1 MSGNASGLQ
10 PAGIG
15 DYLGWLGRRW
25 WLVAII
31 FVLGV
36 VAAGGYAAI
45 QPKAYDSTTAVL
57 VQDPTGDDSKNALN
71 LDTEAQI
78 VQSVAVANGAQKLMS
93 TAISVRELLSAVS
106 VVVPANTSVL
116 DITFEASTP
125 KGAEAGSQ
133 AFAQAY
139 LDQRLQV
146 AQLGLDN
153 QISRLNDKITSLN
166 NQLNKISGQLATLDH
181 NSQQYAQAQST
192 SQILQSQIKS
202 DQAALSPLQAI
213 VITPGTIISG
223 ASTPSG
229 PSKPQRSLY
238 LASGGVIGLLL
249 GLAAALAMARLDT
262 RIYGTKDVPERPDV
276 PVLMEI
282 RPGRQRPMVAD
293 AATAL
298 GREFSH
304 LRNVLRFAAGAARGG
319 RPSTTDTL
327 LVCGAV
333 PGPAT
338 GFAVANL
345 AAAFAR
351 SGERVVIVCTD
362 PDSTVPE
369 ILGIRA
375 VHGLGE
381 VLAEEL
387 TLEEALTVVPSMRSV
402 QVLTSGQLDP
412 RLELPVTIV
421 SELLHRIQESTDR
434 VLVAASAPSSKVD
447 AQAFSEVAAAVLLVV
462 ETNRAHTAEV
472 DAALDQFAR
481 VYAPVAGMLVVSD
494 HWKFNAPSSE
504 KRSVAAPALPA
515 ARTRLAIEST
525 TDESDRIDN
534 DDADLV
540 VPPRQFGGFQNRGAD
555 STMILP
561 RATEVEDPPVS
572 DWSVTKDSPVKESSE
587 SR

>member
-1 MSGNASGLQ
+1 MSGNGSGLQ
-10 PAGIG
+10 AAGIG
-15 DYLGWLGRRW
+15 DYLGWLVRRW

-31 FVLGV
+31 FVVCV
-36 VAAGGYAAI
+36 VIGGGYAAI
-45 QPKAYDSTTAVL
+45 QPKAYDSTTSVL
-57 VQDPTGDDSKNALN
+57 VQDPTGDTAKNALN

-78 VQSVAVANGAQKLMS
+78 VQSVAVASGAQKLMG
-93 TAISVRELLSAVS
+93 TQISVRELLSAVT

-125 KGAEAGSQ
+125 KGAETGSQ
-133 AFAQAY
+133 DFAQAY
-139 LDQRLQV
+139 LDQRAAV
-146 AQLGLDN
+146 AQASVN
-153 QISRLNDKITSLN
+153 SQISHLQDKITSLN
-166 NQLNKISGQLATLDH
+166 NQLNKVSGQLATLPS
-181 NSQQYAQAQST
+181 NSQERAQAESS

-213 VITPGTIISG
+213 IISPGTILSG

-238 LASGGVIGLLL
+238 LAGGGLML

-262 RIYGTKDVPERPDV
+262 RIYGSKDVPERPDV

-298 GREFSH
+298 GREFSL

-338 GFAVANL
+338 GFTVANL

-362 PDSTVPE
+362 PDSSVPE
-369 ILGIRA
+369 ILGVRSA
-375 VHGLGE
+375 HGLGE
-381 VLAEEL
+381 VLAGEL
-387 TLEEALTVVPSMRSV
+387 TLDEALATVPSMRDV
-402 QVLTSGQLDP
+402 KVLTSGQLDP
-412 RLELPVTIV
+412 RLELPVAVV
-421 SELLHRIQESTDR
+421 SELLHKIQQGTDR

-447 AQAFSEVAAAVLLVV
+447 AQALSEVAAAVLLVV

-494 HWKFNAPSSE
+494 HWKFNRPTAE
-504 KRSVAAPALPA
+504 KRTIGMPALPVARPRMALDAPIEGDLDEMGGLDDEAAPAIAP
-515 ARTRLAIEST
+515 S
-525 TDESDRIDN
+525 
-534 DDADLV
+534 
-540 VPPRQFGGFQNRGAD
+540 RQLNGFQNRGAD
-555 STMILP
+555 QTMILP
-561 RATEVEDPPVS
+561 RATDVEDPPTS
-572 DWSVTKDSPVKESSE
+572 EWPAPSKSMRGSSE
-587 SR
+587 PR